1 MLAASYD
8 ILSFSDTVPQCGGF
22 LAVDVAACG
31 LTSFLWPSNTPWC
44 VRATPL
50 SAPVSGQLGF
60 SHVLSLVDSAAV
72 SLGHMCHFEFW
83 FSLDIRPGT
92 GLLGHMVVPD
102 IFSHPVG
109 CLFFLLMVSFVVQR
123 LLCFSRCHLSL
134 LGGESKKMLLL
145 FIAETVLPMFSTNS

>member
-1 MLAASYD
+1 MLNIFSYASW
-8 ILSFSDTVPQCGGF
+8 LF
-22 LAVDVAACG
+22 
-31 LTSFLWPSNTPWC
+31 
-44 VRATPL
+44 
-50 SAPVSGQLGF
+50 
-60 SHVLSLVDSAAV
+60 V
-72 SLGHMCHFEFW
+72 SLHGEMSIYVLYFFNCFFVCL
-83 FSLDIRPGT
+83 FVFDIE
-92 GLLGHMVVPD
+92 LLEISPMLVALFAN